1 MVHILVTGATGLIGS
16 AVTARLLALGHQVT
30 GVARGVGEAARRMP
44 QVRWRAV
51 DIARTRT
58 AAGWAPALAGV
69 DAVVNCAGALQHGGG
84 DDLEGVHTSGID
96 ALYAAAEQAG
106 IRRVIHISA
115 MGVDRAT
122 PTAFSR
128 TKLAGEQALMARDLD
143 WVILRPSVV
152 IGPAAYG
159 GSAMFRGLA
168 ALPILPV
175 MPDTGPLQVVQ
186 LDDVVAT
193 VVHVLAPDVPGRV
206 ALDLAGPTRH
216 SFAEVVNLHRRWLGF
231 PDARTLPFSRPV
243 AALLYRLGDF
253 AGWLG
258 WRPPLRS
265 TARVEIGRGA
275 VGDPAPWITATGIL
289 PTALPDALAAHPASV
304 QERWFAGLYILKP
317 VLFTVFALFWI
328 GTGIVSIGPGY
339 GIGRD
344 LMLLGGAGALAGP
357 SVIAGGLADLLIG
370 IGIAFRRTTRLA
382 LYAAIAIS
390 VFYAIAGTTILP
402 ALWIEPLGPMLKIW
416 PILGLNLVLLAILED
431 R

>member
-1 MVHILVTGATGLIGS
+1 MHILVTGATGLIGS

-44 QVRWRAV
+44 RVRWLAI
-51 DIARTRT
+51 DIARTRMV
-58 AAGWAPALAGV
+58 AGWAPALAGV
-69 DAVVNCAGALQHGGG
+69 DAVVNCAGALQQGGR
-84 DDLEGVHTSGID
+84 DDLDGVHTAGID

-115 MGVDRAT
+115 VGVDQAT

-128 TKLAGEQALMARDLD
+128 TKRAGEQALMARDLD

-152 IGPAAYG
+152 IGQAAYG

-186 LDDVVAT
+186 LNDVVAT

-206 ALDLAGPTRH
+206 ALDLVGPQRL
-216 SFAEVVNLHRRWLGF
+216 SVSEVVNLHRRWLGRA
-231 PDARTLPFSRPV
+231 DARLLPLPRPV

-265 TARVEIGRGA
+265 TARAEISRGA

-344 LMLLGGAGALAGP
+344 LMLLGGAGVLAGP

-370 IGIAFRRTTRLA
+370 IGIAVRRTTRPA
-382 LYAAIAIS
+382 LYAAVAIS
-390 VFYAIAGTTILP
+390 VFYAVAGTTILP

-416 PILGLNLVLLAILED
+416 PILGLNLVLLAMLED